1 MKVMYKQYIIEID
14 KSFVSAKPSL
24 SPRDRLKKHPRCGSA
39 GLQNGEDVQRQNSQN
54 YISYYIFQ
62 GDWNCQDVK
71 VLFKQEFGDLKCLHS
86 YNGKIWDC
94 KVIAGSCWL
103 ILF

>member
-39 GLQNGEDVQRQNSQN
+39 GLQNGEDVQRQT
-54 YISYYIFQ
+54 
-62 GDWNCQDVK
+62 
-71 VLFKQEFGDLKCLHS
+71 H
-86 YNGKIWDC
+86 KIT
-94 KVIAGSCWL
+94 
-103 ILF
+103 